1 MAGKHLDKNN
11 LGYLGIDFQYK
22 LAKIFVEDSKFFE
35 DVGPIVDQ
43 NAFNDSLLRTFI
55 GTLKDYYSRESVIPS
70 YEMLNVILREKAKT
84 NNELEE
90 ADELI
95 KKLKFETSLEGY
107 IFVKDVALKFF
118 KQQNLIRVANKIL
131 DIAGKGDIDRYE
143 ECQKLLDDAAMAG
156 QEDDFGYDI
165 YQLQDKA
172 LANDYTVSIP
182 TGIDM
187 LDETLGGGLDKGK
200 LGLLIAPAGFGKTS
214 FTTAIDSYAATHKCD
229 MNNHMGYK
237 VLQIYFED
245 DDVDITRKHYS
256 RITQTEA
263 RFMKR
268 LDKPERDEI
277 TELLNNHPDKELLR
291 QNLRLKHFK
300 TGTKSASDIEK
311 LGSIMK
317 LYRRLGCTES
327 DVYFAAAEHAHKL
340 QPTSESAAGC
350 AQMCIKKGDLNGALE
365 YYKQALSMVTN
376 DEDKADYLY
385 RVANVYVLLKNYQQG
400 VAYAQQSLDLNP
412 EDGRCYL
419 LMGIC
424 YASAKIY
431 DDPILAR
438 SVFWVA
444 CDMFAKAKQVDAS
457 CSSDANKLIATYR
470 QYFPSKE
477 DVFFH
482 RDLNEGSPY
491 RVGGWVNRTTT
502 CRSKAE

>member
-1 MAGKHLDKNN
+1 M
-11 LGYLGIDFQYK
+11 
-22 LAKIFVEDSKFFE
+22 
-35 DVGPIVDQ
+35 
-43 NAFNDSLLRTFI
+43 
-55 GTLKDYYSRESVIPS
+55 
-70 YEMLNVILREKAKT
+70 
-84 NNELEE
+84 
-90 ADELI
+90 
-95 KKLKFETSLEGY
+95 KK
-107 IFVKDVALKFF
+107 V
-118 KQQNLIRVANKIL
+118 
-131 DIAGKGDIDRYE
+131 
-143 ECQKLLDDAAMAG
+143 
-156 QEDDFGYDI
+156 
-165 YQLQDKA
+165 
-172 LANDYTVSIP
+172 
-182 TGIDM
+182 
-187 LDETLGGGLDKGK
+187 
-200 LGLLIAPAGFGKTS
+200 LLIALCFAIPMAGFAQKKKKKGAEPEVVAPVVETLSDEECMENLSLFHESVKNKQYDEAYGFWLPVYQSRPDLNKAIYTDGTEILGHRYQQATDETVRKALRDSIMQLHDDRIKYFDEARYPDTYVLGVKAMDYLTYFPEDELALPAYGWMKESVTALGAKAQITVLRKFVELSYNIYKSNTEQYGDQFLADYQLASAALEQIVVAGGKNAEPAS
-214 FTTAIDSYAATHKCD
+214 HQKAYIDRLYAASGAADCD
-229 MNNHMGYK
+229 QMDQMYAS
-237 VLQIYFED
+237 VVAE
-245 DDVDITRKHYS
+245 
-256 RITQTEA
+256 
-263 RFMKR
+263 
-268 LDKPERDEI
+268 
-277 TELLNNHPDKELLR
+277 
-291 QNLRLKHFK
+291 
-300 TGTKSASDIEK
+300 SANDIEK

-400 VAYAQQSLDLNP
+400 AAYAQQSLDVNP

-444 CDMFAKAKQVDAS
+444 CDMFRKAKTVDPS
-457 CSSDANKLIATYR
+457 CATDANKLIATYS

-482 RDLNEGSPY
+482 KELNDGQPF
-491 RVGGWVNRTTT
+491 RVGGWIGKTTT

>member
-1 MAGKHLDKNN
+1 M
-11 LGYLGIDFQYK
+11 
-22 LAKIFVEDSKFFE
+22 
-35 DVGPIVDQ
+35 
-43 NAFNDSLLRTFI
+43 
-55 GTLKDYYSRESVIPS
+55 
-70 YEMLNVILREKAKT
+70 
-84 NNELEE
+84 
-90 ADELI
+90 
-95 KKLKFETSLEGY
+95 KK
-107 IFVKDVALKFF
+107 V
-118 KQQNLIRVANKIL
+118 
-131 DIAGKGDIDRYE
+131 
-143 ECQKLLDDAAMAG
+143 
-156 QEDDFGYDI
+156 
-165 YQLQDKA
+165 
-172 LANDYTVSIP
+172 
-182 TGIDM
+182 
-187 LDETLGGGLDKGK
+187 
-200 LGLLIAPAGFGKTS
+200 LLIALCFAIPMAGFAQKKKKKGAEPEVVAPVVETLSDEECMVNLSLFHESVKNKQYDEAYGFWLPVYQSRPDLNKAIYTDGTEILGHRYQQATDENVRKALRDSIMQLHDDRIKYFDEARYPDAYVLGVKAMDYLTYFQEDELALPAYGWMKESVTALGAKAQITVLRKFVELSYNIYKSNTEQYGDQFLADYQMASAALEQIVAAGGKNAEPAS
-214 FTTAIDSYAATHKCD
+214 HQKAYIDRLYAASGAADCGQMD
-229 MNNHMGYK
+229 QMYAS
-237 VLQIYFED
+237 VVAE
-245 DDVDITRKHYS
+245 
-256 RITQTEA
+256 
-263 RFMKR
+263 
-268 LDKPERDEI
+268 
-277 TELLNNHPDKELLR
+277 
-291 QNLRLKHFK
+291 
-300 TGTKSASDIEK
+300 SANDIEK

-400 VAYAQQSLDLNP
+400 AAYAQQSLDVNP

-444 CDMFAKAKQVDAS
+444 CDMFRKAKTVDSS
-457 CSSDANKLIATYR
+457 CATDANKLIATYS

-482 RDLNEGSPY
+482 KELNDGQPF
-491 RVGGWVNRTTT
+491 RVGGWIGKTTT

>member
-1 MAGKHLDKNN
+1 M
-11 LGYLGIDFQYK
+11 
-22 LAKIFVEDSKFFE
+22 
-35 DVGPIVDQ
+35 
-43 NAFNDSLLRTFI
+43 
-55 GTLKDYYSRESVIPS
+55 
-70 YEMLNVILREKAKT
+70 
-84 NNELEE
+84 
-90 ADELI
+90 
-95 KKLKFETSLEGY
+95 KK
-107 IFVKDVALKFF
+107 V
-118 KQQNLIRVANKIL
+118 
-131 DIAGKGDIDRYE
+131 
-143 ECQKLLDDAAMAG
+143 
-156 QEDDFGYDI
+156 
-165 YQLQDKA
+165 
-172 LANDYTVSIP
+172 
-182 TGIDM
+182 
-187 LDETLGGGLDKGK
+187 
-200 LGLLIAPAGFGKTS
+200 LLIALCFAIPMAGFAQKKKKKGAEPEVVAPVVETLSDEECMVNLSLFHESVKNKQYDEAYGFWLPVYQSRPDLNKAIYTDGTEILGHRYQQATDENVRKALRDSIMQLHDDRIKYFDEARYPDAYVLGVKAMDYLTYFQEDELALPAYGWMKESVTALGAKAQITVLRKFVELSYNIYKSNTEQYGDQFLADYQLASAALEQIVAAGGKNAEPAS
-214 FTTAIDSYAATHKCD
+214 HQKAYIDRLYAASGAADCD
-229 MNNHMGYK
+229 QMDQMYAI
-237 VLQIYFED
+237 VVAE
-245 DDVDITRKHYS
+245 
-256 RITQTEA
+256 
-263 RFMKR
+263 
-268 LDKPERDEI
+268 
-277 TELLNNHPDKELLR
+277 
-291 QNLRLKHFK
+291 
-300 TGTKSASDIEK
+300 SANDIEK

-400 VAYAQQSLDLNP
+400 AAYAQQSLDVNP

-444 CDMFAKAKQVDAS
+444 CDMFRKAKTVDSS
-457 CSSDANKLIATYR
+457 CATDANKLIATYS

-482 RDLNEGSPY
+482 KELNDGQPF
-491 RVGGWVNRTTT
+491 RVGGWIGKTTT

>member
-1 MAGKHLDKNN
+1 M
-11 LGYLGIDFQYK
+11 
-22 LAKIFVEDSKFFE
+22 
-35 DVGPIVDQ
+35 
-43 NAFNDSLLRTFI
+43 
-55 GTLKDYYSRESVIPS
+55 
-70 YEMLNVILREKAKT
+70 
-84 NNELEE
+84 
-90 ADELI
+90 
-95 KKLKFETSLEGY
+95 KK
-107 IFVKDVALKFF
+107 V
-118 KQQNLIRVANKIL
+118 
-131 DIAGKGDIDRYE
+131 
-143 ECQKLLDDAAMAG
+143 
-156 QEDDFGYDI
+156 
-165 YQLQDKA
+165 
-172 LANDYTVSIP
+172 
-182 TGIDM
+182 
-187 LDETLGGGLDKGK
+187 
-200 LGLLIAPAGFGKTS
+200 LLIALCFAIPMAGFAQKKKKKGAEPEEVAPVVTTLSDEECMVNLSLFHESVKNKQYDEAYGFWLPVYQSRPDLNKAIYTDGTEILGHRYQQATDENVRKALRDSIMQLHDDRIKYFDEARYPDAYVLGVKAMDYLTYFQEDELALPAYGWMKESVTALGAKAQITVLRKFVELSYNIYKSNTEQYGDQFLADYQLASAALEQIVAAGGKNAEPAS
-214 FTTAIDSYAATHKCD
+214 HQKAYIDRLYAASGAADCD
-229 MNNHMGYK
+229 QMDQMYAT
-237 VLQIYFED
+237 VVAE
-245 DDVDITRKHYS
+245 
-256 RITQTEA
+256 
-263 RFMKR
+263 
-268 LDKPERDEI
+268 
-277 TELLNNHPDKELLR
+277 
-291 QNLRLKHFK
+291 
-300 TGTKSASDIEK
+300 SASDIEK

-400 VAYAQQSLDLNP
+400 AAYAQQSLDVNP

-444 CDMFAKAKQVDAS
+444 CDMFRKAKTVDSS
-457 CSSDANKLIATYR
+457 CATDANKLIATYS

-482 RDLNEGSPY
+482 KELNDGQPF
-491 RVGGWVNRTTT
+491 RVGGWIGKTTT

>member
-1 MAGKHLDKNN
+1 M
-11 LGYLGIDFQYK
+11 
-22 LAKIFVEDSKFFE
+22 
-35 DVGPIVDQ
+35 
-43 NAFNDSLLRTFI
+43 
-55 GTLKDYYSRESVIPS
+55 
-70 YEMLNVILREKAKT
+70 
-84 NNELEE
+84 
-90 ADELI
+90 
-95 KKLKFETSLEGY
+95 KK
-107 IFVKDVALKFF
+107 V
-118 KQQNLIRVANKIL
+118 
-131 DIAGKGDIDRYE
+131 
-143 ECQKLLDDAAMAG
+143 
-156 QEDDFGYDI
+156 
-165 YQLQDKA
+165 
-172 LANDYTVSIP
+172 
-182 TGIDM
+182 
-187 LDETLGGGLDKGK
+187 
-200 LGLLIAPAGFGKTS
+200 LLIALCFAIPMAGFAQKKKKKGAEPEEVAPVVTTLSDEECMVNLSLFHESVKNKQYDEAYGFWLPVYQSRPDLNKAIYTDGTEILGHRYQQATDENVRKALRDSIMQLHDDRIKYFDEARYPDAYVLGVKAMDYLTYFQEDELALPAYGWMKESVTALGAKAQITVLRKFVELSYNIYKSNTEQYGDQFLADYQLASAALEQIVAAGGKNAEPAS
-214 FTTAIDSYAATHKCD
+214 HQKAYIDRLYAASGAADCGQMD
-229 MNNHMGYK
+229 QMYAS
-237 VLQIYFED
+237 VVAE
-245 DDVDITRKHYS
+245 
-256 RITQTEA
+256 
-263 RFMKR
+263 
-268 LDKPERDEI
+268 
-277 TELLNNHPDKELLR
+277 
-291 QNLRLKHFK
+291 
-300 TGTKSASDIEK
+300 SANDIEK

-400 VAYAQQSLDLNP
+400 AAYAQQSLDVNP

-444 CDMFAKAKQVDAS
+444 CDMFRKAKTVDSS
-457 CSSDANKLIATYR
+457 CATDANKLIATYS

-482 RDLNEGSPY
+482 KELNDGQPF
-491 RVGGWVNRTTT
+491 RVGGWIGKTTI